1 MFKDLDQKVD
11 LLAEQGSLFGKKLDH
26 VDQQLHK
33 SHVKKSGKN
42 HDFQEKSDEK
52 SI

>member
-33 SHVKKSGKN
+33 CSRRLYAVRTLFTVK
-42 HDFQEKSDEK
+42 
-52 SI
+52 ITY